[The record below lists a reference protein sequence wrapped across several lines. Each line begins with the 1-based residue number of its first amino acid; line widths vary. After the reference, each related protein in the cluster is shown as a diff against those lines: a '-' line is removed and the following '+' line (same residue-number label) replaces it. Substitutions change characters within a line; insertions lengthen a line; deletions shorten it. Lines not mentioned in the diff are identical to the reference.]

1 MIKKIFCGIVA
12 VAGLVSCTDDYTD
25 WSSPQSNAANEAAEK
40 FEMTITPNV
49 SAIDF
54 ANETGETI
62 QLFTSN
68 LGEGQKTD
76 AFNVELTGNGSV
88 TTITANASG
97 AVSTEDLENAV
108 IALYGRAPIERALTA
123 NVSADVTI
131 TTADN
136 DVVAKK
142 AGQPFDFK
150 AKPEAPYISQNYYII
165 GEPSAW
171 NPTETSLKF
180 VHSGADVYDDPVFTI
195 TIPVAS
201 AVDDNPDKMWFAI
214 TDDVTLASGDWND
227 VLGCAEGN
235 GNNSEEGKIARRTE
249 IGNDGSFVIDVD
261 GTAKFIKITLNMMDY
276 TYKIEKLNFG
286 AFFYEIGNDSGW
298 ATSNPLYGANFDGKY
313 QGYYYLNGEFKFKP
327 NADNWDGDY
336 EFDGEGKIADNGGS
350 NCPDPGAGF
359 YQIDVDLVAGTYA
372 LTKVETISA
381 IGDFNSWGGDV
392 DLTYNTESGAWEA
405 SGVALSGGV
414 KFRMNHEWAI
424 SWGGNGSG
432 DNFDNL
438 TSNNGA
444 NLNVAEG
451 TYDIQLFISYEGNNR
466 VVFTKK

>member
-1 MIKKIFCGIVA
+1 MIKKILFGFALLASVA
-12 VAGLVSCTDDYTD
+12 SCTDDYTD
-25 WSSPQSNAANEAAEK
+25 WAQPQANPQQDAVTFGDGSVA
-40 FEMTITPNV
+40 PV
-49 SAIDF
+49 ALIDF
-54 ANETGETI
+54 ANI
-62 QLFTSN
+62 PD
-68 LGEGQKTD
+68 GQEM
-76 AFNVELTGNGSV
+76 VQV
-88 TTITANASG
+88 CTITAPTASDEAYVPEYKITLG
-97 AVSTEDLENAV
+97 DNTYDITANGEMSVSDLENYV
-108 IALYGRAPIERALTA
+108 ISTFGRRPSEREMDATINTWVNNGATTVKLTSGA
-123 NVSADVTI
+123 FKI
-131 TTADN
+131 T
-136 DVVAKK
+136 
-142 AGQPFDFK
+142 

>member
-1 MIKKIFCGIVA
+1 MIKKILFGFALLASVA
-12 VAGLVSCTDDYTD
+12 SCTDDYTD
-25 WSSPQSNAANEAAEK
+25 WAQPQANPQEDAVA
-40 FEMTITPNV
+40 FGDGSVAPV
-49 SAIDF
+49 ALIDF
-54 ANETGETI
+54 ANI
-62 QLFTSN
+62 A
-68 LGEGQKTD
+68 EGQTD
-76 AFNVELTGNGSV
+76 VQVCN
-88 TTITANASG
+88 ITAPTASDEAYKPQYALSIG
-97 AVSTEDLENAV
+97 GTSINMDANGNVKVDDLKGYIESVYGKAPEERVLDATVSMWENNNKSAVKLTSGEFQIKAKLV
-108 IALYGRAPIERALTA
+108 APEISQHYYL
-123 NVSADVTI
+123 I
-131 TTADN
+131 
-136 DVVAKK
+136 
-142 AGQPFDFK
+142 GQPSKWDPTCTIIPFK
-150 AKPEAPYISQNYYII
+150 
-165 GEPSAW
+165 
-171 NPTETSLKF
+171 
-180 VHSGADVYDDPVFTI
+180 HSDTNVYDDPIFTVTFPTTSVNENGEI
-195 TIPVAS
+195 
-201 AVDDNPDKMWFAI
+201 WFAVA
-214 TDDVTLASGDWND
+214 DDKTVETNDWSM
-227 VLGCAEGN
+227 VFGAREGN
-235 GNNSEEGKIARRTE
+235 GKNLLGEKGLIARRSELTD
-249 IGNDGSFVIDVD
+249 DGSFLIKPGD
-261 GTAKFIKITLNMMDY
+261 AKMVRMTLNMMDG
-276 TYKIEKLNFG
+276 TYLIEILSFG
-286 AFFYEIGNDSGW
+286 EYFYEIGNDSGW

-327 NADNWDGDY
+327 NADNWNGDY